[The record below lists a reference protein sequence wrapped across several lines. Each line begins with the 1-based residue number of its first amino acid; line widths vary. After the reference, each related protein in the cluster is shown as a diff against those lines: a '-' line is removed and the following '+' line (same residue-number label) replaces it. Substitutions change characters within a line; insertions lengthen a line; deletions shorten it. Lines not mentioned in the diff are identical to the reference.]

1 VIPYLDLKAQYRGIR
16 DQVEPAVCAV
26 LESGQ
31 YVLGPEVEAFEAEFA
46 DFCATRHCIAVS
58 SGTSA
63 LQMALM
69 AAGVGAGHE
78 VITVP
83 MTFVAT
89 TAAIRYLDAKPV
101 LVDITPGTWTMN
113 VDQLEGVLTERTKA
127 ILPVHLYGLM
137 ADMNPIREFADAHGL
152 ALIEDAAQAHGAE
165 YHGNRAGSL
174 GDLACFS
181 FYPGKNLGAC
191 GEGGAIV
198 TDSDEHAA
206 TVRKLRDWGQAGR
219 HRYELRGFNYRM
231 DALQAAILRIKLR
244 HLDAWTDA
252 RRRHADAYGG
262 HLSETGLSLPIEP
275 HNYRSVYHIY
285 AIMVEERAA
294 IQKALSDRD
303 IGTGVHYPVPVHLTP
318 AHGDLGYGPGDF
330 PVAERVA
337 REELSLPMF
346 AELSEEQVGDVCD
359 CLCSALASVA

>member
-1 VIPYLDLKAQYRGIR
+1 MIPYLDLKAQYRSIR
-16 DQVEPAVCAV
+16 DEVEPAVRAV

-31 YVLGPEVEAFEAEFA
+31 YVLGPEVEAFEQEFA
-46 DFCATRHCIAVS
+46 DFCATRHCVAVS

-63 LQMALM
+63 LQLALM
-69 AAGVGAGHE
+69 AAGVGADDE

-89 TAAIRYLDAKPV
+89 TAAIRYLGARPV
-101 LVDITPGTWTMN
+101 FVDINHGTWTMD
-113 VDQLEGVLTERTKA
+113 VDRLQGALTNRTKA
-127 ILPVHLYGLM
+127 IVPVHLYGLM
-137 ADMNPIREFADAHGL
+137 ADMKPIREFAAAHDL
-152 ALIEDAAQAHGAE
+152 AIIEDAAQAHGAE
-165 YHGNRAGSL
+165 YHGSRAGSF

-191 GEGGAIV
+191 GEGGAVV

-244 HLDAWTDA
+244 HLDTWTQA
-252 RRRHADAYGG
+252 RRRHANAYGER
-262 HLSETGLSLPIEP
+262 LSETGLTLPSEP
-275 HNYRSVYHIY
+275 QDYRSVYHVY
-285 AIMVEERAA
+285 AVMLEERAPV
-294 IQKALSDRD
+294 QQALGECG
-303 IGTGVHYPVPVHLTP
+303 IGTGVHYPVTVHLTQ
-318 AHGDLGYGPGDF
+318 AHGDLGYGPGAF

-346 AELSEEQVGDVCD
+346 AELREDQIDEVCER
-359 CLCSALASVA
+359 LSVAVASPA

>member
-1 VIPYLDLKAQYRGIR
+1 VIPYLDLKAQYRSIR
-16 DQVEPAVCAV
+16 DEVEPAVRAV

-31 YVLGPEVEAFEAEFA
+31 YVLGPEVEAFEQEFA
-46 DFCATRHCIAVS
+46 DFCATRHCVAVS

-69 AAGVGAGHE
+69 AAGVGADDE

-89 TAAIRYLDAKPV
+89 IAAIRYLGARPV
-101 LVDITPGTWTMN
+101 FVDVNPGTWTLD
-113 VDQLEGVLTERTKA
+113 VDQLRGALTNRTKA
-127 ILPVHLYGLM
+127 IVPVHLYGLM
-137 ADMNPIREFADAHGL
+137 ADMKAIGKFAAAHDL

-165 YHGNRAGSL
+165 YHGNRAGSF

-191 GEGGAIV
+191 GEGGAVV
-198 TDSDEHAA
+198 TDSDNHAK

-219 HRYELRGFNYRM
+219 HHYQLKGFNYRM

-244 HLDAWTDA
+244 HLGAWTEA
-252 RRRHADAYGG
+252 RRTHARSYTER
-262 HLSETGLSLPIEP
+262 LSETGLTLPSEP
-275 HNYRSVYHIY
+275 RHYRHVYHIY
-285 AIMVEERAA
+285 AAMVEEREA
-294 IQKALSDRD
+294 IQQVLTDNG
-303 IGTGVHYPVPVHLTP
+303 IGTGVHYPVPVHLTE
-318 AHGDLGYGPGDF
+318 AHRDLGFGPGDF
-330 PVAERVA
+330 PEAERIA

-346 AELSEEQVGDVCD
+346 AELREEQIDETCD
-359 CLCSALASVA
+359 CLCAALSSVA

>member
-1 VIPYLDLKAQYRGIR
+1 MIPYLDLKAQYHSIR
-16 DQVEPAVCAV
+16 DEVEPAVRAV

-31 YVLGPEVEAFEAEFA
+31 YVLGPEVEAFEQEFA
-46 DFCATRHCIAVS
+46 RFCAAKHCVAVN

-69 AAGVGAGHE
+69 AAGVRAGDE

-101 LVDITPGTWTMN
+101 FVDIAPDTWTMD
-113 VDQLEGVLTERTKA
+113 VHQLEGALTDRTRA
-127 ILPVHLYGLM
+127 IVPVHLYGLM
-137 ADMNPIREFADAHGL
+137 ADMNPIREFAAAHNL
-152 ALIEDAAQAHGAE
+152 TVIEDAAQAHGAE
-165 YHGNRAGSL
+165 YHGERAGSI

-191 GEGGAIV
+191 GEGGAVV
-198 TDSDEHAA
+198 TNSDGLAE

-219 HRYELRGFNYRM
+219 HHYELKGFNYRM
-231 DALQAAILRIKLR
+231 DALQGAILRVKLR
-244 HLDAWTDA
+244 NLDAWTDA
-252 RRRHADAYGG
+252 RRRHAHAYGKR
-262 HLSETGLSLPIEP
+262 LSDTGLTLPCEP
-275 HNYRSVYHIY
+275 ENHRHVYHVY
-285 AIMVEERAA
+285 ALMLEERAA
-294 IQKALSDRD
+294 VQRSLGDAG
-303 IGTGVHYPVPVHLTP
+303 IGTGVHYPVPVHLTE

-346 AELSEEQVGDVCD
+346 AELREEQIEVVCS
-359 CLCSALASVA
+359 CLNTALSRAA

>member
-1 VIPYLDLKAQYRGIR
+1 MIPYLDLKAQYRGIR
-16 DQVEPAVCAV
+16 DQVEPAVRAV

-31 YVLGPEVEAFEAEFA
+31 YVLGPEVDAFEQEFAEF
-46 DFCATRHCIAVS
+46 CAARHCVAVS

-69 AAGVGAGHE
+69 AAGVGSGDE

-89 TAAIRYLDAKPV
+89 TAAIRYLGARPV
-101 LVDITPGTWTMN
+101 FVDIVPGTWTMDVN
-113 VDQLEGVLTERTKA
+113 RLEGALSERTKA

-137 ADMNPIREFADAHGL
+137 ADMGPIRAFADAHGL

-165 YHGNRAGSL
+165 YHGKRAGSF

-198 TDSDEHAA
+198 TNSDEHAA

-219 HRYELRGFNYRM
+219 HQYELKGFNYRI

-244 HLDAWTDA
+244 HLDAWTEA
-252 RRRHADAYGG
+252 RRRHAAAYSQR
-262 HLSETGLSLPIEP
+262 LAQSGLTLPGEP
-275 HNYRSVYHIY
+275 AGYRSVYHIY
-285 AIMVEERAA
+285 AVMVEDRAA
-294 IQKALSDRD
+294 IQQALSDRA

-318 AHGDLGYGPGDF
+318 AHADLGYVQGQF

-346 AELSEEQVGDVCD
+346 AELREEQIDEVCAQ
-359 CLCSALASVA
+359 LSAGLNRAA

>member
-1 VIPYLDLKAQYRGIR
+1 MIPYLDLKVQYQSIR
-16 DQVEPAVCAV
+16 DEVEPAVRAV

-46 DFCATRHCIAVS
+46 DFCTARHCIAVS

-69 AAGVGAGHE
+69 AAGVGAGDE

-101 LVDITPGTWTMN
+101 FVDITPGTWTMD
-113 VDQLEGVLTERTKA
+113 VEQLEGVLTNRTKA
-127 ILPVHLYGLM
+127 VLPVHLYGLM

-191 GEGGAIV
+191 GEGGAVV
-198 TDSDEHAA
+198 TNSDEHAA
-206 TVRKLRDWGQAGR
+206 TVRKLRDWGQSGR
-219 HRYELRGFNYRM
+219 HQYELRGFNFRM

-252 RRRHADAYGG
+252 RRRHAGAYGAR
-262 HLSETGLSLPIEP
+262 LLETGLTLPLEP
-275 HNYRSVYHIY
+275 QHHRSVYHVY
-285 AIMVEERAA
+285 AVMLEERAA
-294 IQKALSDRD
+294 IQQALGDRG
-303 IGTGVHYPVPVHLTP
+303 IGTGVHYPVPVHLTH

-346 AELSEEQVGDVCD
+346 AELRDEQIDQVCE
-359 CLCSALASVA
+359 LFSAALTSAA

>member
-1 VIPYLDLKAQYRGIR
+1 VIPYLDLKAQYRSIR
-16 DQVEPAVCAV
+16 DEVEPAVRAV

-31 YVLGPEVEAFEAEFA
+31 YVLGPEVEAFEREFA
-46 DFCATRHCIAVS
+46 DFCGSRHCIAVS

-69 AAGVGAGHE
+69 AAGVVAGDE

-101 LVDITPGTWTMN
+101 FVDVAPGTWTM
-113 VDQLEGVLTERTKA
+113 DPSKLEGVLTERTKA

-137 ADMNPIREFADAHGL
+137 ADMRPIREFADAHGL

-165 YHGNRAGSL
+165 YHANRAGSL

-206 TVRKLRDWGQAGR
+206 TTSKLRDWGQAGR
-219 HRYELRGFNYRM
+219 HQYELRGFNFRM

-244 HLDAWTDA
+244 RLDAWTDA
-252 RRRHADAYGG
+252 RRRHAGAYGDR
-262 HLSETGLSLPIEP
+262 LRETGLTLPTEP
-275 HNYRSVYHIY
+275 QHYRSVYHVY
-285 AIMVEERAA
+285 AVMVEERAA
-294 IQKALSDRD
+294 VQQVLKRRG
-303 IGTGVHYPVPVHLTP
+303 IGNGVHYPVPVHLTQ
-318 AHGDLGYGPGDF
+318 AHGDLGYAAGDF
-330 PVAERVA
+330 PVAERIA

-346 AELSEEQVGDVCD
+346 AELREEQIEEVCEH
-359 CLCSALASVA
+359 LCAAITSAA